1 MDTITLTVNGTTVSG
16 KTGMTI
22 LALAQEMGIY
32 IPTLC
37 HDPHLKDIGACR
49 ICLVEEENRKVLLPA
64 CVTAIQPGM
73 VIRTDSAPVLECRRI
88 VVKLLLA
95 SHPESCLV
103 CDKGNRCQLRQ
114 IASDLGVGLIDMDP
128 MPQYFPS
135 EDSNPFFK
143 RDMSKCILCA
153 KCIRGDQDLVVEGV
167 LDYLNRGFE
176 ARPST
181 LFNQPLEKSD
191 CTFCG
196 TCLSLC
202 PTGAL
207 TEVGLP
213 WPGTGKEV
221 CQTVCP
227 LCACGCSVAL
237 ESVDGRLIRVKPE
250 GEGSSNAVTLCVKGH
265 FGLDFIH
272 SPDRLRT
279 PLLREEGGWKEASW
293 EEALELVASSLSA
306 IKDKEGGE
314 AVGFLGSPRLTN
326 EESYLFQKL
335 ARSVFGSPHVDNGSR
350 LYAAPAFKVLL
361 DALGR
366 PGTLKPFSE
375 LGKSD
380 LFLVVGA
387 NPAET
392 APVLSYYRK
401 RAVRDSGARLIIIDP
416 RKTPLSRF
424 ATLHLRPARGGDLS
438 LIHGI
443 TRIMLQE
450 GLWNK
455 GFVQTHTE
463 GFQEWEENFTRKD
476 LNLPAVQAGVG
487 DEELHGA
494 ARLIGEAAKVLCIF
508 GDGVTQQSGGVSL
521 VRALSNL
528 MILKGEAGEG
538 GVGILPLLKENNT
551 IGAWAMGVVPEF
563 LPGFVPSGAASD
575 QVPGKGEMTAL
586 EMIQAADEGKLKAL
600 YIVGENPL
608 LSFPDRAWVE
618 RALSRIP
625 FLVVQDLYLTETA
638 NMARVILPAAS
649 FAEKEGTVINL
660 EGRIQKINRAFP
672 PLEKSLPDGQIFRRL
687 GEKLGQRIAPEETT
701 ELWEEIGKR
710 APLYGAIPL
719 HLLAKGEGRLS
730 LGEVRPKFILP
741 VVDAPQKFL
750 EKEKDFPFY
759 FMAGAVR
766 HHLGWGT
773 RTSRSS
779 RLKKLAPAPHV
790 SISPEEG
797 AALGLAEGDE
807 IRIISHK
814 GEIQTRIHFD
824 PDLPRGLIFAPH
836 GYPGIEENRLL
847 DHLWDEETK
856 SQLQKGCAVR
866 IERIDDE
873 PERDDAA

>member
-1 MDTITLTVNGTTVSG
+1 MDTITLTINGTTVSG

-22 LALAQEMGIY
+22 LALAREMGIS

-49 ICLVEEENRKVLLPA
+49 ICLVEEENRKALLPA

-73 VIRTDSAPVLECRRI
+73 IIKTDSAPVLECRRI

-135 EDSNPFFK
+135 EDRNPFFK

-181 LFNQPLEKSD
+181 LFNQPLEKSN

-196 TCLSLC
+196 TCISLC

-213 WPGTGKEV
+213 WPGTGREV
-221 CQTVCP
+221 SQTVCP

-237 ESVDGRLIRVKPE
+237 ESMDGRLIRVRPH
-250 GEGSSNAVTLCVKGH
+250 GEGSSNGVTLCVKGH

-293 EEALELVASSLSA
+293 KEALELVASSLKA
-306 IKDKEGGE
+306 IKDKKKGE
-314 AVGFLGSPRLTN
+314 AIGFLGSSRLTN
-326 EESYLFQKL
+326 EENYLFQKL

-361 DALGR
+361 DAMGR
-366 PGTLKPFSE
+366 PGMLKSFSE
-375 LGKSD
+375 LGKAD
-380 LFLVVGA
+380 LFLVIGA

-392 APVLSYYRK
+392 APVLSYYLK
-401 RAVRDSGARLIIIDP
+401 RAIRDSGARLILIDP

-424 ATLHLRPARGGDLS
+424 ATLHLRPALGGDLS

-443 TRIMLQE
+443 TRIMLQN
-450 GLWNK
+450 GFWNK
-455 GFVQTHTE
+455 EFVHAHTDGFR
-463 GFQEWEENFTRKD
+463 EWEENFTRG
-476 LNLPAVQAGVG
+476 NLKLLTRQAGVG
-487 DEELHGA
+487 DEKLHEA
-494 ARLIGEAAKVLCIF
+494 ARLLGEAAKVLCIF
-508 GDGVTQQSGGVSL
+508 GDGVTQQPEGVAL

-528 MILKGEAGEG
+528 MILKGESEEWD
-538 GVGILPLLKENNT
+538 VGILPLLKENNT
-551 IGAWAMGVVPEF
+551 LGAWGMGLVPEF
-563 LPGFVPSGAASD
+563 LPGFVPSGANAN
-575 QVPGKGEMTAL
+575 QVPEKERLTAL
-586 EMIQAADEGKLKAL
+586 EMIQAADKGKLNAL

-608 LSFPDRAWVE
+608 ISFPDRAWVE
-618 RALSRIP
+618 RALARIP

-638 NMARVILPAAS
+638 NMARVVLPAAS

-660 EGRIQKINRAFP
+660 EGRIQKINKVFP
-672 PLEKSLPDGQIFRRL
+672 PLGNSLPDGLIFRRL
-687 GEKLGQRIAPEETT
+687 GEKLGQRIAPEEPT
-701 ELWEEIGKR
+701 ELWEEIGKK
-710 APLYGAIPL
+710 APLYGGIPT
-719 HLLAKGEGRLS
+719 HLLVRGEGRLS
-730 LGEVRPKFILP
+730 PGQVRPRFLLSGT
-741 VVDAPQKFL
+741 DTPQKFL
-750 EKEKDFPFY
+750 EKEEDFPFY
-759 FMAGAVR
+759 FMTGAVR

-779 RLKKLAPAPHV
+779 RLKKLAPDPCVA
-790 SISPEEG
+790 ISPEEG

-807 IRIISHK
+807 IRIISRK
-814 GEIQTRIHFD
+814 GEIQSRIRFD
-824 PDLPRGLIFAPH
+824 PDLPRGLIFASH
-836 GYPGIEENRLL
+836 GYPSRGENRLL

-873 PERDDAA
+873 PDRDDAA